1 MLEKGQIEMDEII
14 YICESACH
22 LSLYRRRGPEDM
34 LDRPGQG
41 LPAGGKAELCLR
53 SLLVTH
59 SFHSGSGA
67 RFDRA

>member
-1 MLEKGQIEMDEII
+1 
-14 YICESACH
+14 
-22 LSLYRRRGPEDM
+22 M